1 MIAALRRASLKVPAS
16 QPHPSF
22 SRPLAATCVYSA
34 SSQLLSP
41 PTALTWIPLSLSVPL
56 SQFVPSPGSIHDFF

>member
-22 SRPLAATCVYSA
+22 SRPRAATCVSSA
-34 SSQLLSP
+34 SSHLPSP
-41 PTALTWIPLSLSVPL
+41 PTALTWIPLSLSIPL
-56 SQFVPSPGSIHDFF
+56 SQFAPSPGSVRDFF